1 MRHSRD
7 HRSRSPLRS
16 HHYSSY
22 ERERRYRDIREHDR
36 YRKRDLDRSLDYRLS
51 ASRRNKSRSVS
62 PHTRKSS
69 VSPKHHRET
78 SPHRGR
84 KQSRADSGSPSRHR
98 GRSSPKTDEKKL
110 RNRRRSRSRSSDDN
124 RIHYSKNEEILHG
137 KSKQRERIR
146 SRSASVDEKPHR
158 RSRSSPKKVDESRS
172 RYKKRSRSK
181 SVDDKHDS
189 PERLD
194 KNRYRRLRHNDKR
207 HSRSRSTENRDQSD
221 ARVDESKNEKS
232 KHRDSRRGRSK
243 SIEGKHRSKDK
254 SGENRDKKSKH
265 RDRRRSRSISFE
277 GELEKRGTS
286 PRINLDERNFE
297 LKQSSSKFPEGKH
310 HSSDKYANRDEKSD
324 HQKKTPPK
332 SKSKQF
338 DVSGSFQ
345 GNFEDYDSKGKSQSD
360 SGSAEVKHNLN
371 DGEDTT
377 CEENSKLSGD
387 VKDSITLND
396 TEMLT
401 SVNGNYK
408 LEGSN
413 EADDNPGTGSLV
425 VKSC

>member
-1 MRHSRD
+1 M
-7 HRSRSPLRS
+7 
-16 HHYSSY
+16 
-22 ERERRYRDIREHDR
+22 
-36 YRKRDLDRSLDYRLS
+36 
-51 ASRRNKSRSVS
+51 
-62 PHTRKSS
+62 
-69 VSPKHHRET
+69 
-78 SPHRGR
+78 
-84 KQSRADSGSPSRHR
+84 
-98 GRSSPKTDEKKL
+98 
-110 RNRRRSRSRSSDDN
+110 
-124 RIHYSKNEEILHG
+124 
-137 KSKQRERIR
+137 
-146 SRSASVDEKPHR
+146 
-158 RSRSSPKKVDESRS
+158 
-172 RYKKRSRSK
+172 
-181 SVDDKHDS
+181 DDKHDS